1 MRVVGGGALLLLA
14 IIPNTEATI
23 LALRTTNKK
32 TSQEIKEVVKG
43 FQAPPLASKQPSIPY
58 GKCIVFHFGNIDVL
72 TKSEP
77 LKTQIFYC
85 P

>member
-1 MRVVGGGALLLLA
+1 MARLSLGLCRGEEGRGGKGVRVVGGVALLLLA

-43 FQAPPLASKQPSIPY
+43 FQSPPLASKQPSIP
-58 GKCIVFHFGNIDVL
+58 
-72 TKSEP
+72 
-77 LKTQIFYC
+77 
-85 P
+85 